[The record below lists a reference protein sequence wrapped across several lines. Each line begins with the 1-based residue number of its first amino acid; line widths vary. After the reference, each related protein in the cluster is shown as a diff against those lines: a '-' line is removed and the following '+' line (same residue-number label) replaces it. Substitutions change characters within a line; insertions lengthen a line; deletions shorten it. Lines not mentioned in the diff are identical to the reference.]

1 MTLALNPSITL
12 REANRFVAGLHRHHK
27 PDRGCKFLTSVV
39 ANGNTVGV
47 AIVGRPKS
55 RTIQTKEPLTCEITR
70 VCTDGTKNACSMLYG
85 ACRRAAFGLGFTRVI
100 TYTLPSEGGASLRA
114 AGFVLVGEAGGG
126 SWLDRARRRDPV
138 QRSLIDEREA
148 PTEKKLLW
156 ESRRDA

>member
-1 MTLALNPSITL
+1 MAEHVYTD
-12 REANRFVAGLHRHHK
+12 LHFFC
-27 PDRGCKFLTSVV
+27 GI
-39 ANGNTVGV
+39 G
-47 AIVGRPKS
+47 
-55 RTIQTKEPLTCEITR
+55 
-70 VCTDGTKNACSMLYG
+70 GTKLGTAK
-85 ACRRAAFGLGFTRVI
+85 ARGFTRVI